1 MGVTVSEKLSGE
13 PMASTATMRERFAGQ
28 LVIDETMRHQAGA
41 TPRTPAQRFFG
52 RSPLADEA
60 RPWYLGAL
68 GEIAV
73 GGILERLPE
82 GWATRHALPVGTQDT
97 DIDHLVVGP
106 GGVFTI
112 NTKHHADRSIWVAGR
127 TLLVDGQRQQYIP
140 AATGEAGKVAK
151 LLAGRLPHPVAVHP
165 LLVFVDPK
173 RVTVK
178 ERPERVRVLNSHEV
192 RRWLREQP
200 AVLSAEAVAEVLAV
214 VDDPASWRATDAGDP
229 VAARSQFAALHA
241 EVRAARRR
249 RRLWSVAAMA
259 AMLAA
264 FAGLWALLPTLVPLI
279 VGGLAG

>member
-1 MGVTVSEKLSGE
+1 
-13 PMASTATMRERFAGQ
+13 MASTATMRERFAGQ
-28 LVIDETMRHQAGA
+28 LVIDETLRHQAGA
-41 TPRTPAQRFFG
+41 TPRTPVQRFFG
-52 RSPLADEA
+52 SSPLAEEA
-60 RPWYLGAL
+60 RSWYLGAV

-82 GWATRHALPVGTQDT
+82 GWATRHALPVGTKDT

-112 NTKHHADRSIWVAGR
+112 NTKHHADKGIWVAGR
-127 TLLVDGQRQQYIP
+127 TLLVDGQRQPYIP

-151 LLAGRLPHPVAVHP
+151 LLGSRLPHPIAVHP

-173 RVTVK
+173 RITVK

-200 AVLSAEAVAEVLAV
+200 AVLSADAVAEVLAV
-214 VDDPASWRATDAGDP
+214 VDDPASWRATDAGDH

-249 RRLWSVAAMA
+249 RRLWGFAGMAGIVA
-259 AMLAA
+259 LLV
-264 FAGLWALLPTLVPLI
+264 GLWALLPTLLPLI
-279 VGGLAG
+279 LGALAG